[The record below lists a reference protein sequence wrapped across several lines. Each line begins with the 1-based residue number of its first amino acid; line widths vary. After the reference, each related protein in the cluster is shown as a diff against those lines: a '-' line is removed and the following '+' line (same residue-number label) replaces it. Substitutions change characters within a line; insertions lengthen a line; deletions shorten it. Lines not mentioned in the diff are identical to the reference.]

1 MQHQQ
6 MHQYAKAGEIVR
18 LPRDRADRA
27 RAKTSRRA
35 FDAVAYAA
43 ALEILG

>member
-1 MQHQQ
+1 MNH
-6 MHQYAKAGEIVR
+6 YTKAGEIVR
-18 LPRDRADRA
+18 LPRDRAPRA
-27 RAKTSRRA
+27 DAKTRRRA